1 MSAVNTALTLPG
13 GSISL
18 RNVTGLVT
26 APVFTPSIATTT
38 SSTGGVTQ
46 TFGEA
51 SGTARMNATN
61 PVKSS
66 GPRQL
71 KVPRNSMLGSFSIMA
86 FTAIFILY

>member
-1 MSAVNTALTLPG
+1 MSAVSTALTLPG
-13 GSISL
+13 GSISWM
-18 RNVTGLVT
+18 NVTDLVT
-26 APVFTPSIATTT
+26 STVFTPSSATTA
-38 SSTGGVTQ
+38 STGEVTQ

-51 SGTARMNATN
+51 SGTARASGLS

-71 KVPRNSMLGSFSIMA
+71 KVSRNSMLGSFSIMA